1 MIEVGDSV
9 IALGNAPVGLR
20 IPAVE
25 AIKAHAQK
33 RAVAYANRDGEVR
46 PAAANALEVFL
57 NLATITGFAL
67 RLGIAL
73 VSMVIYPLTAVL
85 NAKVALE
92 TPATGMASANLMVR
106 ASVILHSGGAH
117 VMSNALEQMAKQ
129 MDLFAWEED
138 FAMRKVNVNALVFM
152 LVMIALSSLP
162 GLF

>member
-1 MIEVGDSV
+1 MIEAGDSA
-9 IALGNAPVGLR
+9 IALGNALVGLR

-33 RAVAYANRDGEVR
+33 RAVAYVSRDGEVR
-46 PAAANALEVFL
+46 PATANALEVFL
-57 NLATITGFAL
+57 NPATITGFAL

-73 VSMVIYPLTAVL
+73 VSRVIYPLTVVL
-85 NAKVALE
+85 NAKVAPE
-92 TPATGMASANLMVR
+92 TPAIGMASANLMVL

-117 VMSNALEQMAKQ
+117 VILNALEQTAKQ

-138 FAMRKVNVNALVFM
+138 FAMRKVNVNVREFM
-152 LVMIALSSLP
+152 LARIALSSLP